1 MTRVLQ
7 AMAGAR
13 HGGAEG
19 FFVRLAVALERAGVD
34 QVAAIRPAPARRA
47 LLEAAGIPVTE
58 LRFGG
63 RLDVLSR
70 WRLARLIDRTR
81 PDVVLAWMS
90 RASAALPQSPR
101 HGHHFVKVGR
111 LGGYYDLKYYAGCD
125 HLVGNTVDIVDWIC
139 AQGWPAERAHY
150 LPNFVDATP
159 APPVSRAEFAT
170 PDAAP
175 LFLVLGRLHTNKA
188 FDVALAALAAVPGA
202 WLWLAGAGPL
212 EQDLKEQARRLGIE
226 GRVRFLG
233 WRDDA
238 AALMATADY
247 VLCPSRI
254 EPLGNVVIEAWAHGR
269 PVLAARARGPESL
282 IREGE
287 NGLLVPLEDAEALAR
302 AMTQVIASPDLALSL
317 AEGGRATHAAQFAE
331 AAVVAGWKTF
341 LERIATCAA

>member
-13 HGGAEG
+13 HGGAEA
-19 FFVRLAVALERAGVD
+19 FFVRLVVALERAGLA
-34 QVAAIRPAPARRA
+34 QVAAIRPAPERRA

-63 RLDVLSR
+63 RLDLVSR
-70 WRLARLIDRTR
+70 WRLARLIDRER

-90 RASAALPQSPR
+90 RASAALPNSPR
-101 HGHHFVKVGR
+101 HGHPLVKVGR

-125 HLVGNTVDIVDWIC
+125 HLVGNTVDIVDWIR
-139 AQGWPAERAHY
+139 AQGWPEGRVHY

-159 APPVSRAEFAT
+159 APPVSRASLGT
-170 PDAAP
+170 PNDVP
-175 LFLVLGRLHTNKA
+175 LFLALGRLHANKA
-188 FDVALAALAAVPGA
+188 FDVALEALAAVPGV
-202 WLWLAGAGPL
+202 WLWLAGSGPL
-212 EQDLKEQARRLGIE
+212 EQDLRQQARRLGIE

-238 AALMATADY
+238 AALMAAADG

-269 PVLAARARGPESL
+269 PIIAARAKGPESL
-282 IREGE
+282 IADGE
-287 NGLLVPLEDAEALAR
+287 NGLLVPLDDAAALAR
-302 AMTQVIASPDLALSL
+302 AMAQVAGSPERALAL
-317 AEGGRATHAAQFAE
+317 AEGGRAAHRAQFAE
-331 AAVVAGWKTF
+331 AAVVAGWKAF
-341 LERIATCAA
+341 LERVAPCAA